1 MISNKPGLIVGLTI
15 VGLTLLF
22 AWSFFTPSTN
32 KNIDL
37 LSTPR
42 TSYKILNTSDFNV
55 RLSTESGSNWVN
67 DPIIASYYFIG
78 GSFGK
83 NQIITVENTDTG
95 YNVVAIYDYFSGDSI
110 RGSRYDL
117 KFDDSSDDY
126 LQISSAQKS
135 WRCKDGRGH
144 SDYSNELCL

>member
-1 MISNKPGLIVGLTI
+1 MISGKPSLIIGLTI
-15 VGLTLLF
+15 IGLPLLF
-22 AWSFFTPSTN
+22 AWSFFSSSIN

-42 TSYKILNTSDFNV
+42 TSYEILNTSNFNT
-55 RLSTESGSNWVN
+55 RLSTEVGSNWVN
-67 DPIIASYYFIG
+67 DPILAAHYFIG

-83 NQIITVENTDTG
+83 NQVITVENADTG
-95 YNVVAIYDYFSGDSI
+95 YNVVVIYDQFSDDSI

-117 KFDDSSDDY
+117 KFDDSSDGY
-126 LQISSAQKS
+126 LQISSAEKS